1 MQRIAGV
8 PLLPTSDFEARCTI
22 RLLLRRAP
30 TWSGTASVQRLQAE
44 DDDAAAGDDADDY
57 DYEEVDDEDN
67 DSTPAIV
74 ISQQTINDVNELPE
88 IVRQLS
94 TAEIS
99 ESDHEIVVEISAP
112 QYTNLDF
119 EFPPSVDSTTSDHVL
134 TDVINRDK
142 AHKMYIA
149 AFKSVMT
156 YRDTKVITI
165 INAHQLAAKTIAVQ
179 TMVDKYEPSLRPE
192 ERVDALRRSLQDN
205 AHNIAKWFATSS
217 VLRKNDM
224 QPYERLIAL
233 RADEMT
239 LARDMF
245 TGLLEEGK
253 FGVVNVQEHISEQLE
268 QFACKHWHRL
278 IDQQLSDGLRRV
290 LVQYFNLGWPVVTSA
305 AYDHVVDGDA
315 EAEADADAVLS
326 STRLEVKQILVAHE
340 ANKLSNIVMTIHKAV
355 DVTALSGVQ
364 TVRMTMMEK
373 LRDWHAH
380 LSALRSKWTDP
391 LLWSTMPDVAD
402 IERDLRQQCD
412 AFVNALVQSIDN
424 VSECVKAA
432 LLGEEEYDPNDS
444 VMTHVDQWFDLTS
457 FFHSP
462 STVMA
467 SSLSLMHRVLKLR
480 SRFPSLVRVIVSHLN
495 DVAVRTKKQLRKLAS
510 RRLRQH
516 IFCIERRFLVEGDD
530 HDHVTYSLRSELES
544 VLDGLLADWCTK
556 IRLFTYDVCPEIR
569 SAQTCSDLF
578 DEESDSTENARK
590 PLRNTLHVILDADA
604 DLHQS
609 YDFFASWMYP
619 DTDYTVRDSL
629 NNHVCMCMMV
639 QKDDYDAV
647 VVLR

>member
-22 RLLLRRAP
+22 RLLLRRAL
-30 TWSGTASVQRLQAE
+30 TWSGTASVQRLHV
-44 DDDAAAGDDADDY
+44 DDAAA
-57 DYEEVDDEDN
+57 V
-67 DSTPAIV
+67 V
-74 ISQQTINDVNELPE
+74 SQQTFNDVNELSE
-88 IVRQLS
+88 IVCQLS

-99 ESDHEIVVEISAP
+99 ESYHEIVVEISAP

-165 INAHQLAAKTIAVQ
+165 INAYQLAAKTIAVQ

-192 ERVDALRRSLQDN
+192 EKVDVLRRSLQDN
-205 AHNIAKWFATSS
+205 AHDVPKWFATSS

-268 QFACKHWHRL
+268 QFASKYWHGS
-278 IDQQLSDGLRRV
+278 IDQQLSDSLRRV
-290 LVQYFNLGWPVVTSA
+290 LVQYFNLGWPVMTSA
-305 AYDHVVDGDA
+305 AYYHVVDDD
-315 EAEADADAVLS
+315 AEADADVVLS
-326 STRLEVKQILVAHE
+326 SDRLEVKQIVVARE
-340 ANKLSNIVMTIHKAV
+340 ADKLSNIVMTIHKAV

-364 TVRMTMMEK
+364 TVRMTLMEK

-380 LSALRSKWTDP
+380 LSALRSEWADP

-424 VSECVKAA
+424 VSECVMTA
-432 LLGEEEYDPNDS
+432 LLGEEEYDPNDP

-462 STVMA
+462 STVTA

-480 SRFPSLVRVIVSHLN
+480 SRFPSLVRVIVAHLN
-495 DVAVRTKKQLRKLAS
+495 AVAVRTKKQLRKLAT

-516 IFCIERRFLVEGDD
+516 IFCIERRFVDEEDD
-530 HDHVTYSLRSELES
+530 HDHVRYSLRSELES

-556 IRLFTYDVCPEIR
+556 IRLYTSDVCPEIR
-569 SAQTCSDLF
+569 NPQTRSALF
-578 DEESDSTENARK
+578 EDESDSTVDARK
-590 PLRNTLHVILDADA
+590 ALRNTLKMILDADA
-604 DLHQS
+604 DLHKS
-609 YDFFASWMYP
+609 YDYFASWMYP
-619 DTDYTVRDSL
+619 DTDITVRDSFD
-629 NNHVCMCMMV
+629 N
-639 QKDDYDAV
+639 DGAEG
-647 VVLR
+647 